1 MKIIPIEE
9 VLKPLINNPEIADV
23 KFCVGKEGIEMYG
36 HKTLLAVSS
45 EMWKTMF
52 FSGNWIEVQNKNRA
66 KVDIPDVDPFAFKA
80 VLEFSYTKKVTLND
94 DIVIEVLYAADKF
107 LMPELKELCG
117 EYLSKNLSSRNCLL
131 LFDKALKFNEI
142 ELKNRAAEFFEENS
156 LQVFGEQ
163 PNCFVGLRRK
173 TVSQILSNRQLVA
186 REIDL
191 FRALVNWGKDRV
203 KKQLKVNKTKLTKKV
218 GELKQQQQQE
228 QEEQDNKN
236 KNKNKSKIKSKL
248 SNDESSTYSSTLSTS
263 SSTSTLI
270 STTSNSEQEQ
280 DLQEHNKEKEK
291 EKEQNKEKEKEKV
304 KLKTESFDKKII
316 LHNNHSKRRRRRKKK
331 KKLIIFLKKELH
343 HLLGKIDIS
352 LMNFDDLHEILG
364 TKLIPSR
371 IIAKQSIELGK
382 IHQKK
387 IRVPTTRGKKRKSGI
402 RVLMVITRKNLD
414 QENNMKS
421 SITSAG
427 ISLDN
432 VTVIDASK
440 RTPSSREMKRYD
452 SIFLRS
458 GCSPFKDATKLG
470 DHLFDFVKQGGGLVI
485 CAFRTLDLTSNGAYD
500 IKGKI
505 IDEGL
510 IPLKKANFANDVK
523 RGLGEVVQPQHP
535 IMNGIS
541 TFDCESTTR
550 HIPTNNTQGGKVIA
564 KWNNDYPLITIKKK
578 KPYFGTVVVLNINP
592 ISSRS
597 CSGSCSFNSESD
609 GSLLIANSIEFVAND

>member
-1 MKIIPIEE
+1 MKIKPIEE
-9 VLKPLINNPEIADV
+9 ALKPLINNPEIADV

-117 EYLSKNLSSRNCLL
+117 EYLSKNLSSHNCLL

-186 REIDL
+186 HEIDL

-203 KKQLKVNKTKLTKKV
+203 KKQLQTNKTKLIKNV
-218 GELKQQQQQE
+218 DELKQEKQE
-228 QEEQDNKN
+228 KKN
-236 KNKNKSKIKSKL
+236 KNKIKLEL
-248 SNDESSTYSSTLSTS
+248 SDNDSSTYSSTLSTS

-270 STTSNSEQEQ
+270 STTSNSEQEE
-280 DLQEHNKEKEK
+280 DLQ
-291 EKEQNKEKEKEKV
+291 EQNKEKEKEKE
-304 KLKTESFDKKII
+304 KEQEKEKEKQDTESFDKKII
-316 LHNNHSKRRRRRKKK
+316 LHNKQNNQIGNEKRIRRRKKK
-331 KKLIIFLKKELH
+331 KKKKLIILLKKELQD
-343 HLLGKIDIS
+343 LLGKIDIS

-371 IIAKQSIELGK
+371 IIARQSIELGK

-432 VTVIDASK
+432 VTVIGASK
-440 RTPSSREMKRYD
+440 RTPSVREMKRYD

-505 IDEGL
+505 IDEAL

-523 RGLGEVVQPQHP
+523 RGLGEVIQAQHP
-535 IMNGIS
+535 IMKGIS